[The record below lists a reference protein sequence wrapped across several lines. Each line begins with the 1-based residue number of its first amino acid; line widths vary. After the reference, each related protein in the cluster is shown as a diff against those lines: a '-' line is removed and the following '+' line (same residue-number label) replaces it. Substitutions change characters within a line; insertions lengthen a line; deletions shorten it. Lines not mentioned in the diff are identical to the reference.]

1 MRVDAGKE
9 KFEEIEVLGKPA
21 LFTDARIDR
30 QTIPRGLHY
39 YEVRGD
45 DDGGFDPVQIGEG
58 ILVNHYGSI
67 LTRKPIKLDKDGYL
81 DINPEKDFAYISGS
95 HMTAKEF
102 KKKYP
107 LKKREKER

>member
-1 MRVDAGKE
+1 MRFDAGKE

-21 LFTDARIDR
+21 LFTDARLDR

-39 YEVRGD
+39 YEVREE
-45 DDGGFDPVQIGEG
+45 GGFDPVQIGKG
-58 ILVNHYGSI
+58 ILANHYGSI
-67 LTRKPIKLDKDGYL
+67 LTRKPIRLDKDGYL
-81 DINPEKDFAYISGS
+81 DIDPEKDFVFIGGD

-107 LKKREKER
+107 LHKKREKER